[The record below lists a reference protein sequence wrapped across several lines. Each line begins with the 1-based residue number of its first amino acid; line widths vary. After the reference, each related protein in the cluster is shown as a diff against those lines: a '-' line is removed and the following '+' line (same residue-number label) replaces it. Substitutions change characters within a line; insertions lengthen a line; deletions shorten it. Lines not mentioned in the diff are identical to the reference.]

1 VSNVTDLF
9 AGLASARELSSTFLE
24 GEVHPVGGIYQ
35 IDYDR
40 ALVLTN
46 DRWKTAAGG
55 IPQHCFLIATAKR
68 VDGTEVDDDEVL
80 LLRVEGTADLS
91 QERELL
97 ATRED
102 AMRERLLARLNP
114 RTADTPDEQLL
125 DPYTRDIIQFSGLDC
140 AVLGTYYE
148 TEIGNRTLIDW
159 GSDLDNVFASSRYQV
174 YKPYGGTLSYIASY
188 AKPDRRTGKTVVIGH
203 VRYASTRRRALV
215 AGQHDAAVRVNVAD
229 FVGEKA
235 DAAKTAVFGMTRTG
249 KSNTVKTIAAQVKTW
264 AAENKVRIGQLLF
277 DPAGEYANAN
287 VQDRTALAA
296 IGARHV
302 TIYRYGATADEENV
316 RALGINF
323 YDPEQIA
330 TVQAILGQ
338 ALAGA
343 SADYMRNFLNADF
356 EGKRREEDDDN
367 AARDRRRQ
375 AERARFLLYATLAKA
390 QFGVPARDLKE
401 PERYDFSV
409 RFPIGG
415 EVAEPLTGA
424 IPGLMRSPKMQS
436 AGLVGIPGRLLERV
450 ADWLLD
456 DARQQDP
463 KATVGR
469 IAELRNEPAWR
480 AVEPLY
486 TQALGSNR
494 SQVSGYTKLADLL
507 PFHTTRAKRDCADDI
522 YDDLLA
528 GKIVICDLH
537 IGNET
542 VVARMSARI
551 IHHIVEEQN
560 RVFTAGDDPPRV
572 QIFVEEAHRLFD
584 EARFK
589 HDNDTDP
596 WVRLAKEGAKFNI
609 SLIYATQEVTGVDPR
624 VLKNTQ
630 NWVVAHLNNE
640 GEVKELSKFY
650 DFRTFARSTVKA
662 EDKGLVRLK
671 TASCP
676 YIVPVQ
682 IRLFGADQVNEARI
696 ALGEPSLPP
705 STNGT
710 PASPAPNGRT

>member
-1 VSNVTDLF
+1 VGNVTDLF
-9 AGLASARELSSTFLE
+9 VGLASARELSSTFLE
-24 GEVHPVGGIYQ
+24 GEVYPVGGIYQ

-46 DRWKTAAGG
+46 DRWKAAAGG
-55 IPQHCFLIATAKR
+55 IPQHCFLLATAKR
-68 VDGTEVDDDEVL
+68 VDGTEVDDDEVI
-80 LLRVEGTADLS
+80 LLRVETTANLS

-102 AMRERLLARLNP
+102 AMRERLLTRLNP
-114 RTADTPDEQLL
+114 LTADTPDEQLL
-125 DPYTRDIIQFSGLDC
+125 DPYTRDVIQFSGLDC
-140 AVLGTYYE
+140 AVLGTFYE
-148 TEIGNRTLIDW
+148 TEDGNRTLIDW

-174 YKPYGGTLSYIASY
+174 YKPHGRTLSYIASY

-215 AGQHDAAVRVNVAD
+215 AAQHTAEVRVNVGD

-264 AAENKVRIGQLLF
+264 AAENEVRIGQLLF

-287 VQDRTALAA
+287 VQDHTALAA
-296 IGARHV
+296 IGAKHV
-302 TIYRYGATADEENV
+302 TIYRYGATADEANV

-323 YDPEQIA
+323 YDPEQVH

-338 ALAGA
+338 VLAGVN
-343 SADYMRNFLNADF
+343 ADYVRNFLATDF
-356 EGKRREEDDDN
+356 DGKRREEDDDN
-367 AARDRRRQ
+367 TARDRRRQ
-375 AERARFLLYATLAKA
+375 ADRARFLLYTTLAKA
-390 QFGVPARDLKE
+390 QFAVPARNLKE
-401 PERYDFSV
+401 PDRYAFSV
-409 RFPIGG
+409 RFPIGA
-415 EVAEPLTGA
+415 EVAEPLTRA
-424 IPGLMRSPKMQS
+424 IPELIRTDKMRV
-436 AGLVGIPGRLLERV
+436 AGLVAVPGRLLEQV
-450 ADWLLD
+450 AGWLLD
-456 DARQQDP
+456 DARQQEP
-463 KATVGR
+463 RQTAER
-469 IAELRNEPAWR
+469 IARLRNEPAWR

-486 TQALGSNR
+486 TQALGGIR
-494 SQVSGYTKLADLL
+494 VSGYTKLADIL

-542 VVARMSARI
+542 VVARMSERI
-551 IHHIVEEQN
+551 IHHIIEAQN

-572 QIFVEEAHRLFD
+572 QVFVEEAHRLFD

-589 HDNDTDP
+589 HDNDADP
-596 WVRLAKEGAKFNI
+596 WVRLAKEGSKFNI
-609 SLIYATQEVTGVDPR
+609 SLIYATQEVTGVDER

-650 DFRTFARSTVKA
+650 DFRTFARTIVKA

-682 IRLFGADQVNEARI
+682 IRRFGADQVNEARV
-696 ALGEPSLPP
+696 ALGEPPLPP
-705 STNGT
+705 SANGM
-710 PASPAPNGRT
+710 PASPAPNRRS